1 MNEIRRFKV
10 DPHIIYS
17 LIVAQAGTLAKAVLE
32 CVMNSVDAHATRLD
46 ITLDA
51 KSIRIRDDGHGFRSR
66 AEIEERFEVFGFSH
80 KEGERI
86 YGRFGLGRGQLWSFC
101 STVWRTG
108 TFQMDVDIKK
118 RGVEYELQDGL
129 LFCQG
134 VDITG
139 SFYSTMLTSDLAA
152 FERELAELALFAQI
166 PVMLNGRRINR
177 DPAKETWDH
186 ETPDAWIKVSD
197 IGQLSVYN
205 LGVLVRRYPGFQF
218 GCGGVVVTRPGV
230 ALAVNMARN
239 DILVAEC
246 AVWKRIRKVLQ
257 ENSDARMRGKRTRMT
272 EVELEN
278 VARRFVARELDYAD
292 IVDSK
297 LLTDIVGRGHPL
309 RTLAFGVRKSMPL
322 TVADSG
328 SRIGERAHAARLAFV
343 LSRQTLERFGV
354 TTVKELRA
362 ALCHALMSPVPD
374 YSAGQLRRHL
384 EKLPVTDDVN
394 EAAPTLSLECEV
406 LKPKDLTPKDRAA
419 LVALESLAF
428 DVGRA
433 LKDSKLISRAV
444 SNRTVRLGSSDVAEA
459 WTDGTKEV
467 VIERR
472 QIDLMHLGIGGFA
485 GLANLLV
492 HEYLHDSSDVGS
504 HTHDQEFYARYH
516 DATCSRLGVLHQAV
530 YRGLHAWVKAL
541 HAFKLKVP
549 PLVARHLDEIE
560 MAARESAAAAE

>member
-46 ITLDA
+46 ITVDA

-80 KEGERI
+80 EEGERI
-86 YGRFGLGRGQLWSFC
+86 YGKFGLGRGQLWSFC

-108 TFQMDVDIKK
+108 TFQMDVDIKQ
-118 RGVEYELQDGL
+118 RGIEYSLQDGL
-129 LFCQG
+129 PFCQG

-152 FERELAELALFAQI
+152 FERELTELALFAQI

-177 DPAKETWDH
+177 DPATESWDH

-205 LGVLVRRYPGFQF
+205 LGVLVRRYPRFQF

-239 DILVAEC
+239 DVLVAEC

-257 ENSDARMRGKRTRMT
+257 EKSDAGMRGKRTRMT

-278 VARRFVARELDYAD
+278 VARRFVARELSFAD
-292 IVDSK
+292 VMQTKMI
-297 LLTDIVGRGHPL
+297 TDIVGRGHPL
-309 RTLAFGVRKSMPL
+309 MTLAFGVRRAVPL
-322 TVADSG
+322 TVAALG
-328 SRIGERAHAARLAFV
+328 SRIGERAHSARLAFV
-343 LSRQTLERFGV
+343 LSPQTLERFGV
-354 TTVKELRA
+354 DTVQELRA
-362 ALCHALMSPVPD
+362 ALCQALGRSC
-374 YSAGQLRRHL
+374 AALRQHL
-384 EKLPVTDDVN
+384 ERMQVADTLQVAV
-394 EAAPTLSLECEV
+394 PTLSEQCEV
-406 LKPKDLTPKDRAA
+406 LKPKELTPKDRAA
-419 LVALESLAF
+419 LGALESLTF

-433 LKDSKLISRAV
+433 LRDAKLISRAV

-459 WTDGTKEV
+459 WTDGSKEV
-467 VIERR
+467 VIERG
-472 QIDLMHLGIGGFA
+472 QLELMHQGIGGFS

-516 DATCSRLGVLHQAV
+516 DATCSSRGVLHQAV
-530 YRGLHAWVKAL
+530 YRGLRAWVQAL
-541 HAFKLKVP
+541 HSFKLKVP
-549 PLVARHLDEIE
+549 PIVARHLDEIE
-560 MAARESAAAAE
+560 KAARESAAASE

>member
-1 MNEIRRFKV
+1 MNESRRFKV

-46 ITLDA
+46 ITVDA

-80 KEGERI
+80 KDGERI
-86 YGRFGLGRGQLWSFC
+86 YGKFGLGRGQLWSFC

-108 TFQMDVDIKK
+108 TFQMDVDIKQ
-118 RGVEYELQDGL
+118 RGVEYALQDGL
-129 LFCQG
+129 PFCQG
-134 VDITG
+134 VDISG

-152 FERELAELALFAQI
+152 FERELTELALFAQI

-177 DPAKETWDH
+177 DPAAETWDH

-218 GCGGVVVTRPGV
+218 GCGGIVVTRPGV

-239 DILVAEC
+239 DVLVAEC

-257 ENSDARMRGKRTRMT
+257 EKSDARMRSKQTRMT

-278 VARRFVARELDYAD
+278 VARRFVARELDYTD
-292 IVDSK
+292 IVESK
-297 LLTDIVGRGHPL
+297 LITDIVGRGHPL
-309 RTLAFGVRKSMPL
+309 RTLAFGVRKWMPL

-328 SRIGERAHAARLAFV
+328 SRIGERAHTARLAFV

-354 TTVKELRA
+354 LTVKELRV
-362 ALCHALMSPVPD
+362 ALCQALMSPASN
-374 YSAGQLRRHL
+374 YSAGELRRHL
-384 EKLPVTDDVN
+384 EKLPVTDNVN

-406 LKPKDLTPKDRAA
+406 LKPKELTPRDRAA

-428 DVGRA
+428 DVSRA
-433 LKDSKLISRAV
+433 LKEARLINRAV
-444 SNRTVRLGSSDVAEA
+444 SYRTVRLGRSDVAEA

-467 VIERR
+467 VIERG
-472 QIDLMHLGIGGFA
+472 QIELMHKGIGGFS

-492 HEYLHDSSDVGS
+492 HEYLHDSSDLGS

-516 DATCSRLGVLHQAV
+516 DATCSGRGVLNQAV
-530 YRGLHAWVKAL
+530 YHGLRAWVKAL
-541 HAFKLKVP
+541 HSFKLKVP
-549 PLVARHLDEIE
+549 PIVARHLDEIE
-560 MAARESAAAAE
+560 KAARESAAASE